1 MKACTVHSIF
11 LKHVVLQQQHHLQG
25 DMTTK
30 QLREEWFSSLMPNT
44 HAHCCLE
51 DLAGLLE
58 SHV

>member
-11 LKHVVLQQQHHLQG
+11 LKHVVLLQHHLQR

-30 QLREEWFSSLMPNT
+30 QLRDEWFSILMPNT
-44 HAHCCLE
+44 RAQCCLE